1 MQIRIDRGGQQFGP
15 YSLEQVQ
22 EHLASGAL
30 LPTDNA
36 WHEGLPGWVPLS
48 ELPGVSAA
56 GAPKAAGS
64 GKGLKIALAV
74 VGVAAIAALVYFVV
88 LPMFGDDDKTAA
100 DVSGENNQTA
110 NDDKENNENN
120 ATEPGGGGVAGGG
133 WQSMPGGSL
142 IVADADVIVHLK
154 VGAIFSSPL
163 VQQQLQGNAQVGQVI
178 GLMQQN
184 SGIGPGDLGSL
195 TLSFSGI
202 STTILGASG
211 LSEAE
216 QEKAIKTALKNGDIQ
231 FGIVLRTS
239 KALDV
244 DKLKGFIASNV
255 EKYPESFATRKK
267 GDAEYYVIVNSDQNQ
282 PSYCLLIA
290 DGSTVV
296 GGSES
301 SVLAYM
307 DNPSSVPPR
316 KGLDFIDASQQISI
330 AYAPKDPSIIGGK
343 LDELMANI
351 PPEPPSFKNM
361 AESLKK
367 VEAAALSAAM
377 VGNGLSFTAS
387 ARLADGDS
395 AKAFA
400 NGFNAL
406 VTDLKNIPDVAA
418 TLATAQTM
426 GITIP
431 QATSTQSQAKL
442 VLNLPKQAVDG
453 LTSMAS
459 GGGNPGGGILP
470 GPGGSHAQ
478 VTVQRWMVL
487 SQIARQPQWPL
498 VGSFTQ
504 NQLFS
509 RPSGPPK
516 RQATFDLRPL
526 LSAPNTGALN
536 VNLLSANE
544 RQLYSQRRLASI
556 AGCTSI
562 TYNDDL
568 QGTRGIRLYFRGQN
582 HQLIGIEWFEAGP
595 QKIGPPKAGAN
606 SRPGGGST
614 RPGGGVQPRP
624 GGGPAIGPGGLPRP
638 GGGAAIDPG
647 GLPVPAIGIPS
658 PAIEGRPQGRPRLK
672 GQPK

>member
-1 MQIRIDRGGQQFGP
+1 MQISIDRGGQQFGP

-88 LPMFGDDDKTAA
+88 LPMFGGDDKTAA
-100 DVSGENNQTA
+100 GGGEENNQTV

-154 VGAIFSSPL
+154 VGEIFSSPL
-163 VQQQLQGNAQVGQVI
+163 VQQQLRGNVEVDQVLTMVRDQI
-178 GLMQQN
+178 
-184 SGIGPGDLGSL
+184 GIGPADLKDLTISLSGLTEAASKANDPGDL
-195 TLSFSGI
+195 
-202 STTILGASG
+202 
-211 LSEAE
+211 ENV
-216 QEKAIKTALKNGDIQ
+216 IKPAVVNGDIY
-231 FGIVLRTS
+231 FGMCLRTS
-239 KALDV
+239 KPIDAAALTQKISQGV
-244 DKLKGFIASNV
+244 AENPGIM
-255 EKYPESFATRKK
+255 EKKH
-267 GDAEYYVIVNSDQNQ
+267 GDTTYFLTQ
-282 PSYCLLIA
+282 PNPQGDDLPAAFYIA
-290 DGSTVV
+290 DGNTAVVSTEQDLKQHIDTS
-296 GGSES
+296 G
-301 SVLAYM
+301 SVL
-307 DNPSSVPPR
+307 PR

>member
-22 EHLASGAL
+22 QHLASGAL

-88 LPMFGDDDKTAA
+88 LPMFGGDDKTAA
-100 DVSGENNQTA
+100 GGGEENNQTA

-154 VGAIFSSPL
+154 VGEIFSSPL
-163 VQQQLQGNAQVGQVI
+163 VQQQLRGNAQAGQVI

-184 SGIGPGDLGSL
+184 SGIGPGDLESL

-216 QEKAIKTALKNGDIQ
+216 QQKAIKTALKNGDIQ

-267 GDAEYYVIVNSDQNQ
+267 GDAEYYVMVNSDQNQ

-406 VTDLKNIPDVAA
+406 VTDLKSIPEVAA
-418 TLATAQTM
+418 TLATAQSM

-459 GGGNPGGGILP
+459 GGGNPGGGH
-470 GPGGSHAQ
+470 SQA
-478 VTVQRWMVL
+478 TVQRWAAL
-487 SQIARQPQWPL
+487 SQIASQPQWPNYQFI
-498 VGSFTQ
+498 VSRMGQPS
-504 NQLFS
+504 NQL
-509 RPSGPPK
+509 PT
-516 RQATFDLRPL
+516 ATLDLRQL
-526 LSAPNTGALN
+526 LQNKNGVFNPS
-536 VNLLSANE
+536 LLTAQE
-544 RQLYSQRRLASI
+544 RQQYRLSGARLD
-556 AGCTSI
+556 
-562 TYNDDL
+562 YNDDP
-568 QGTRGIRLYFRGQN
+568 QGRRAIRLYFRPQTQ
-582 HQLIGIEWFEAGP
+582 QLIGIEWFEAGP
-595 QKIGPPKAGAN
+595 QRIGPPKAGAN

-614 RPGGGVQPRP
+614 SPGGGLQPRP

-658 PAIEGRPQGRPRLK
+658 SAIEGRPQGRPRLK